1 MLSLPYTLPRR
12 LSSKIQDSLD
22 QLNYMHANSLRLS
35 NEVRKVLRY
44 PADQLRR
51 NMHRS
56 LDRLGTRKHETSK
69 IKTES
74 DVARKYFG
82 NLVRDSADLRRAVED
97 VDLDGPASQGGVV
110 PGDGISSIGNAGSSL
125 SLSPSSSSP
134 SSPSHSPRHERG
146 AILREV
152 PEER

>member
-1 MLSLPYTLPRR
+1 MLSLPYSLPRR

-22 QLNYMHANSLRLS
+22 QLNYTHANSLRLS

-44 PADQLRR
+44 PAEQLRR

-97 VDLDGPASQGGVV
+97 VDLDGPASHGSMVL
-110 PGDGISSIGNAGSSL
+110 GDGDTGSSL
-125 SLSPSSSSP
+125 PLSSLESSPSSSSP
-134 SSPSHSPRHERG
+134 SSPSHPPRHEQG
-146 AILREV
+146 AILREA